1 MQGIILFAMLG
12 GELLVR
18 YRVVVDRP
26 GRAGRRRRR
35 RQA

>member
-18 YRVVVDRP
+18 YRVVVDCP
-26 GRAGRRRRR
+26 GGAE
-35 RQA
+35 ASA

>member
-18 YRVVVDRP
+18 YRVVIERSDSVRP
-26 GRAGRRRRR
+26 AE
-35 RQA
+35 ATT